1 MDANEN
7 MTEAD
12 DSMPEADE
20 ALNDEANEAPNEEP
34 SDEPNGSSNADLF
47 SRIDE
52 LIELQK
58 ETNAHLQKI
67 AKLLSGSHGPGNRY
81 ARLD

>member
-12 DSMPEADE
+12 DSMHESDE
-20 ALNDEANEAPNEEP
+20 AP
-34 SDEPNGSSNADLF
+34 SDEPNGTNNADLF
-47 SRIDE
+47 SRMDE
-52 LIELQK
+52 LIQLQK
-58 ETNAHLQKI
+58 DTNEHLQKI

>member
-12 DSMPEADE
+12 DSMHEADE
-20 ALNDEANEAPNEEP
+20 ASNEEP
-34 SDEPNGSSNADLF
+34 SDDPNDTSNAELF

-58 ETNAHLQKI
+58 ETNQHLQKI

>member
-12 DSMPEADE
+12 DSMAEADE
-20 ALNDEANEAPNEEP
+20 ALTDEANAAPNEEP
-34 SDEPNGSSNADLF
+34 SDEPNGTSNAEILG
-47 SRIDE
+47 RIDE
-52 LIELQK
+52 LIQLQK
-58 ETNAHLQKI
+58 DTNEHLQKI

>member
-12 DSMPEADE
+12 DSMHESD
-20 ALNDEANEAPNEEP
+20 EAPNEEP
-34 SDEPNGSSNADLF
+34 SNEPNGTSNAELLG
-47 SRIDE
+47 RIDE
-52 LIELQK
+52 LIQLQK
-58 ETNAHLQKI
+58 DTNEHLQKI